1 MTEAAKQAATE
12 TAPPS
17 AAALSADEAA
27 AGDIIETLVTK
38 ENARS
43 SSEDFETSVRDALT
57 AGATGATAGD
67 AARRAQDEA
76 ENDDDDNDN
85 SDLAKIALAGVAGL
99 VVGQMLSNNRQVALN
114 TGDRVIVTRPDGS
127 QEVIKNDNALL
138 LRPGATVQTEN
149 FQDGSTRTSVL
160 REDGSRVVTIR
171 DADLRVLR
179 RSLVRAD
186 GTVTTLID
194 DTVEVEPVDVA
205 DLPPPARPV
214 LDTSRPFTEDELRQA
229 LQREVATTRRK
240 SSSSRVTPTRS
251 ARMPRTSPCP
261 TGGPSRWRLR

>member
-1 MTEAAKQAATE
+1 M
-12 TAPPS
+12 S
-17 AAALSADEAA
+17 AARGRSRTSGTTRFLLLAAVIGVVLAFGFMGLFLGPTLLAVAYSLISDYFPRAERGTALAIYSLGVPIGSAL
-27 AGDIIETLVTK
+27 GILPGG
-38 ENARS
+38 
-43 SSEDFETSVRDALT
+43 
-57 AGATGATAGD
+57 GAI
-67 AARRAQDEA
+67 
-76 ENDDDDNDN
+76 
-85 SDLAKIALAGVAGL
+85 LASFASYTMEKKLSKTPEEFGRGALAGVAGL

-205 DLPPPARPV
+205 TLPAPAPGNSPAATRP
-214 LDTSRPFTEDELRQA
+214 
-229 LQREVATTRRK
+229 
-240 SSSSRVTPTRS
+240 
-251 ARMPRTSPCP
+251 
-261 TGGPSRWRLR
+261 